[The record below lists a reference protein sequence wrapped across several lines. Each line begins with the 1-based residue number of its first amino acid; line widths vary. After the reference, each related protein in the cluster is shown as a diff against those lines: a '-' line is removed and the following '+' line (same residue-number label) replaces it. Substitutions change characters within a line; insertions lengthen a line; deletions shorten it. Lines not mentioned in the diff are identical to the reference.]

1 MDENV
6 LFSYELKDAW
16 FLPIT
21 GVEVYKSGE
30 VRCMTDDKDTTSI
43 LDTQALAEIKN
54 VIESHPELFEY
65 GSPDIATPTI
75 HDGVSNIFCFGVED
89 GRSTELVTLNI
100 WALREE
106 EYDGIETYT
115 ALEKAM
121 RLLQVFDAVA
131 GILTRNGVPSECLAL
146 R

>member
-16 FLPIT
+16 FLPIA

-43 LDTQALAEIKN
+43 LDTQALAEIEN

-75 HDGVSNIFCFGVED
+75 HDGVSNIFCFGAED
-89 GRSTELVTLNI
+89 GRSNELVTLNI

-106 EYDGIETYT
+106 KYGDIGTYT
-115 ALEKAM
+115 VYEKGM
-121 RLLQVFDAVA
+121 RLLQVFDMIT

>member
-1 MDENV
+1 MDENIR
-6 LFSYELKDAW
+6 FSYELNDAW

-21 GVEVYKSGE
+21 GVDVYKTGE
-30 VRCMTDDKDTTSI
+30 VRCMTDDKDATSI
-43 LDTQALAEIKN
+43 LDEKALAEIEN

-65 GSPDIATPTI
+65 ESPEIATPTI
-75 HDGVSNIFCFGVED
+75 FDGVSNIFCFGAED
-89 GRSTELVTLNI
+89 GRSNELVTLNI

-106 EYDGIETYT
+106 KYGDIGTYT
-115 ALEKAM
+115 VYEKGM
-121 RLLQVFDAVA
+121 RLLQVFDMIA

>member
-43 LDTQALAEIKN
+43 LDTQALAEIEN

-75 HDGVSNIFCFGVED
+75 HDGVSNIFCFGAED

>member
-1 MDENV
+1 MDENI
-6 LFSYELKDAW
+6 LFSYELNDAW

-21 GVEVYKSGE
+21 GVDVYKTGE
-30 VRCMTDDKDTTSI
+30 VRCMTDDKDATSI
-43 LDTQALAEIKN
+43 LDEKALAEIEN

-65 GSPDIATPTI
+65 ESPEIATPTI
-75 HDGVSNIFCFGVED
+75 FDGVSNIFCFGAED
-89 GRSTELVTLNI
+89 GRSNELVTLNI

-106 EYDGIETYT
+106 KYGDIGTYT
-115 ALEKAM
+115 VYEKGM
-121 RLLQVFDAVA
+121 RLLQVFDMIA

>member
-1 MDENV
+1 MTGDE
-6 LFSYELKDAW
+6 D
-16 FLPIT
+16 
-21 GVEVYKSGE
+21 
-30 VRCMTDDKDTTSI
+30 RTSI
-43 LDTQALAEIKN
+43 LDAQALAEIEN

-65 GSPDIATPTI
+65 ESPEIATPSI
-75 HDGVSNIFCFGVED
+75 LDGVSNIFCFGAED
-89 GRSTELVTLNI
+89 GRSNELVTLTI

-121 RLLQVFDAVA
+121 HLLQVFDAIA

>member
-16 FLPIT
+16 FLPIA

-43 LDTQALAEIKN
+43 LDTQALAEIEN

-75 HDGVSNIFCFGVED
+75 HDGVSNIFCFGAED
-89 GRSTELVTLNI
+89 GRSTELVMLNI

>member
-1 MDENV
+1 MDENI

-21 GVEVYKSGE
+21 GVDVYKTGE
-30 VRCMTDDKDTTSI
+30 VRCMTDDKDATSI
-43 LDTQALAEIKN
+43 LDEKALAEIEN

-75 HDGVSNIFCFGVED
+75 HDGVSNIFCFGAED

-100 WALREE
+100 LALREE

>member
-1 MDENV
+1 MDENI

-21 GVEVYKSGE
+21 SVDVYKTGE
-30 VRCMTDDKDTTSI
+30 DRCMTGDEDRTSI
-43 LDTQALAEIKN
+43 LDEKALAEIEDI
-54 VIESHPELFEY
+54 IENHPELFEY
-65 GSPDIATPTI
+65 ESPEIATPSI
-75 HDGVSNIFCFGVED
+75 LDGVSNIFCFSAEN
-89 GRSTELVTLNI
+89 GRSNELVTLNI

-106 EYDGIETYT
+106 KYGDIGTYT
-115 ALEKAM
+115 VYEKGM
-121 RLLQVFDAVA
+121 RLLQVFDMIA

>member
-1 MDENV
+1 MDENM
-6 LFSYELKDAW
+6 LFSYELNDAW

-21 GVEVYKSGE
+21 GVDVYKTGE
-30 VRCMTDDKDTTSI
+30 VRCMTDDKDATSI
-43 LDTQALAEIKN
+43 LDEKALAEIEN

-65 GSPDIATPTI
+65 ESPEIATPTI
-75 HDGVSNIFCFGVED
+75 FDGVSNIFCFGAED
-89 GRSTELVTLNI
+89 GRSNELVTLNI

-106 EYDGIETYT
+106 KYGDIGTYT
-115 ALEKAM
+115 VYEKGM
-121 RLLQVFDAVA
+121 RLLQVFDMIA

>member
-1 MDENV
+1 MDENI

-16 FLPIT
+16 FLPIA

-30 VRCMTDDKDTTSI
+30 VRCMAGDKDATSI
-43 LDTQALAEIKN
+43 LDAQAFSEIEN
-54 VIESHPELFEY
+54 IIGSHPELFEY
-65 GSPDIATPTI
+65 ESPEIATPSI
-75 HDGVSNIFCFGVED
+75 LDGVSNIFCFGAED
-89 GRSTELVTLNI
+89 GRSNELVTLNI
-100 WALREE
+100 WPLRKE
-106 EYDGIETYT
+106 EYRDIGTYAAYEKGI
-115 ALEKAM
+115 

>member
-1 MDENV
+1 MDENM

-21 GVEVYKSGE
+21 GVEVYKTGE
-30 VRCMTDDKDTTSI
+30 DRCMTDDKDATSI
-43 LDTQALAEIKN
+43 LDTQALAEIEDI
-54 VIESHPELFEY
+54 IENHPELFEY
-65 GSPDIATPTI
+65 ESPENATPSI
-75 HDGVSNIFCFGVED
+75 LDGVSNIFCFSAED
-89 GRSTELVTLNI
+89 GRSNELVTLNI

-115 ALEKAM
+115 TLEKAM

>member
-1 MDENV
+1 MDENI

-16 FLPIT
+16 FLPIA

-43 LDTQALAEIKN
+43 LDTQALAEIEN

-75 HDGVSNIFCFGVED
+75 HDGVSNIFCFGAED

-100 WALREE
+100 WALREQ

-131 GILTRNGVPSECLAL
+131 GILTRNGVPSECFAL

>member
-1 MDENV
+1 MDENI

-21 GVEVYKSGE
+21 GVEVYKTGE
-30 VRCMTDDKDTTSI
+30 DRCMTDDKDATSI
-43 LDTQALAEIKN
+43 LDTQALAEIEDI
-54 VIESHPELFEY
+54 IENHPELFEY
-65 GSPDIATPTI
+65 ESPEIATPTI
-75 HDGVSNIFCFGVED
+75 FDGVSNIFCFGAED
-89 GRSTELVTLNI
+89 GRSNELVTLNI

-131 GILTRNGVPSECLAL
+131 GILTRNGVPSECFAL

>member
-1 MDENV
+1 MDENM
-6 LFSYELKDAW
+6 LFSYELKDAG

-21 GVEVYKSGE
+21 GVEVYKTGE
-30 VRCMTDDKDTTSI
+30 DRCMTDDKDATSI
-43 LDTQALAEIKN
+43 LDEKALAEIEN

-65 GSPDIATPTI
+65 ESPEIATPTI
-75 HDGVSNIFCFGVED
+75 FDGVSNIFCFGAED
-89 GRSTELVTLNI
+89 GRSNELVTLNI

-106 EYDGIETYT
+106 KYGDIGTYT
-115 ALEKAM
+115 VYEKGM
-121 RLLQVFDAVA
+121 RLLQVFDMIA

>member
-16 FLPIT
+16 FLPIA

-43 LDTQALAEIKN
+43 LDTQALAEIEN
-54 VIESHPELFEY
+54 VIESHPKLFKY

-75 HDGVSNIFCFGVED
+75 HDGVSNIFCFGAED

>member
-1 MDENV
+1 MDENI

-21 GVEVYKSGE
+21 CVDVYKTGE
-30 VRCMTDDKDTTSI
+30 VRCMTDDKDATSI
-43 LDTQALAEIKN
+43 LDEKALAEIEN

-65 GSPDIATPTI
+65 EFPEIATPTI
-75 HDGVSNIFCFGVED
+75 FDGVSNIFCFGAED
-89 GRSTELVTLNI
+89 GRSNELVTLNI

-106 EYDGIETYT
+106 KYGDIGTYT
-115 ALEKAM
+115 VYEKGM
-121 RLLQVFDAVA
+121 RLLQVFDMIA

>member
-1 MDENV
+1 MDENS

-21 GVEVYKSGE
+21 SVDVYKTGE
-30 VRCMTDDKDTTSI
+30 DRCMTDDKDATSI
-43 LDTQALAEIKN
+43 LDEKALAEIEDI
-54 VIESHPELFEY
+54 IENHPELFEY
-65 GSPDIATPTI
+65 ESPEIATPSI
-75 HDGVSNIFCFGVED
+75 LDGVSNIFCFSAEN
-89 GRSTELVTLNI
+89 GRSNELVTLNI

-115 ALEKAM
+115 TLEKAM

>member
-1 MDENV
+1 MDENI

-21 GVEVYKSGE
+21 GVDVYKTGE
-30 VRCMTDDKDTTSI
+30 DRCMTDDKDATSI
-43 LDTQALAEIKN
+43 LDEKALAEIEDI
-54 VIESHPELFEY
+54 IENHPELFEY
-65 GSPDIATPTI
+65 ESPEIATPSI
-75 HDGVSNIFCFGVED
+75 LDGVSNIFCFSAEN
-89 GRSTELVTLNI
+89 GRSNELVTLNI

-115 ALEKAM
+115 TLEKAM

>member
-1 MDENV
+1 MDENI

-16 FLPIT
+16 FLPIA
-21 GVEVYKSGE
+21 GVDVYKTGE
-30 VRCMTDDKDTTSI
+30 VRCMTDDKDATSI
-43 LDTQALAEIKN
+43 LDEKALAEIEN

-65 GSPDIATPTI
+65 ESPEITTPTI
-75 HDGVSNIFCFGVED
+75 FDGVSNIFCFGAED
-89 GRSTELVTLNI
+89 GRSNELVTLNI

-106 EYDGIETYT
+106 KYGDIGTYT
-115 ALEKAM
+115 VYEKGM
-121 RLLQVFDAVA
+121 RLLQVFDMIA

>member
-1 MDENV
+1 MDENI

-16 FLPIT
+16 LLPIT
-21 GVEVYKSGE
+21 GVDVYKTGE
-30 VRCMTDDKDTTSI
+30 VRCMTDDKDATSI
-43 LDTQALAEIKN
+43 LDEKALAEIEN

-65 GSPDIATPTI
+65 ESPEIATPTI
-75 HDGVSNIFCFGVED
+75 FDGVSNIFCFGAED
-89 GRSTELVTLNI
+89 GRSNELVTLNI

-106 EYDGIETYT
+106 KYGDIGTYT
-115 ALEKAM
+115 VYEKGM
-121 RLLQVFDAVA
+121 RLLQVFDMIA